1 LKNDQTHDESHNKM
15 GFFSFFGEVLIFF
28 YEPTKAHK
36 QWNNSFETQQGITL
50 AHMQK
55 LSKVNDRI

>member
-1 LKNDQTHDESHNKM
+1 MIKLMMNHTTKWE
-15 GFFSFFGEVLIFF
+15 FFLFLQNPEFF
-28 YEPTKAHK
+28 YKSTKAHK

-50 AHMQK
+50 ARMQK

>member
-1 LKNDQTHDESHNKM
+1 M
-15 GFFSFFGEVLIFF
+15 GVFSFFGKILKLF
-28 YEPTKAHK
+28 YKPTKTHK

-55 LSKVNDRI
+55 LLKLMTKSKIIQGVM